1 MEIIPE
7 AFSPLYP
14 QAFIRV
20 INSLDSPD
28 NMLTNNVLYP
38 RGTSVGKDKH
48 GLSIGSA
55 KVKHERNA
63 IMQHAPAMCQSSNYI
78 WSSFLSNLLWM
89 NVPFVMI
96 TCNVAV
102 MKTRFTGVEYFT
114 TKDVTLTI
122 STVTN
127 EVCFRQEETVS

>member
-7 AFSPLYP
+7 AFSLLYP

-38 RGTSVGKDKH
+38 SGTGTSVGKDKH

-63 IMQHAPAMCQSSNYI
+63 IMQHRASHAPVFKLHPVQLPVEPPLVS
-78 WSSFLSNLLWM
+78 SSFPGPTHL
-89 NVPFVMI
+89 FIACVMMSE
-96 TCNVAV
+96 A
-102 MKTRFTGVEYFT
+102 EY
-114 TKDVTLTI
+114 TI
-122 STVTN
+122 N
-127 EVCFRQEETVS
+127 Q